1 MQRNSVKIEIC
12 TPLLSRWGFF
22 YMNMWIPASKSALP
36 EKRRSKWCD
45 LCFSISM
52 DLLRIKSVENHLRFG
67 KSRATPFTSDAWH
80 VEKHG
85 RIVMKMRQSK
95 ESWNPNQPGF
105 YGMQLMWTPVPHLW
119 QRPTSVQGWHSWNRE
134 CYEHSSNSQW
144 SQVYQNC
151 SGGGFGPVS
160 PSLPLGLRVIPVNAW
175 LSGWKRFVLCCLIS
189 TCCLSSL
196 WSILLCSIPSS
207 TWFHLTG
214 SSLSHW
220 CGSIPQ
226 QPHGGIDSFGCHNAM
241 GWWVISWSKWLW
253 WSDWQQKIE
262 CKDSSNVCTLSSPWC
277 FWYRTTRI
285 SCKNRVVDP
294 KGVGCDAN
302 AEVEGRRG
310 VLCLSRWKGV
320 LVRNHE
326 HVWQIMK
333 IDSEDEEDAQD
344 LSMQSFSD
352 QFKAFL
358 LLCSRLYLRLSASWF
373 ISLLQ
378 AFGW

>member
-36 EKRRSKWCD
+36 AKRRSKWCD

-119 QRPTSVQGWHSWNRE
+119 QRPGPTSVQCWHSWNR
-134 CYEHSSNSQW
+134 HSSNSQW

-160 PSLPLGLRVIPVNAW
+160 PSLPLGLRVIPVSAW
-175 LSGWKRFVLCCLIS
+175 LSGWNRFVLCCLIS

-241 GWWVISWSKWLW
+241 GLMGHLVIQMVVMIRLTAKNWVQRFIKCWHLVITLMFLISYHSNL
-253 WSDWQQKIE
+253 QE
-262 CKDSSNVCTLSSPWC
+262 SSCGPERCWMWC
-277 FWYRTTRI
+277 QCRSWRTTR
-285 SCKNRVVDP
+285 CALPVKMER
-294 KGVGCDAN
+294 
-302 AEVEGRRG
+302 
-310 VLCLSRWKGV
+310 
-320 LVRNHE
+320 
-326 HVWQIMK
+326 
-333 IDSEDEEDAQD
+333 
-344 LSMQSFSD
+344 SFG
-352 QFKAFL
+352 QE
-358 LLCSRLYLRLSASWF
+358 SWTCMTNYEN
-373 ISLLQ
+373 
-378 AFGW
+378 W